1 MTLKKK
7 LFKIILVGV
16 LLLAVAGVCL
26 FLFFKRQSGAEG
38 EVSRLLDEAVE
49 LSSADSRDA
58 DHAKAFKRMREHLP
72 ADTVVYNSVR
82 DYAQDLM
89 MDGRQADVFE
99 LLARAIRICED
110 SGNPG
115 CRKFVLDS
123 YVLIGASADE
133 IGMSNLS
140 IEYYVRG
147 IKLANEFGNETA
159 LARLYNNLGVCYF
172 HIDDLDK
179 SEEYFSNSL
188 RLNKK
193 LGRNYDTFLN
203 YNNLSEISLNRG
215 DLDDA
220 LDKALMALQYLD
232 GVDDSNKLKAGQIY
246 YIQSQIANIYVKKQD
261 WAMARSYLE
270 NAIRQLRKSG
280 LKNELFSSCMIYS
293 DLLRQTDEVDS
304 ALTWCTE
311 AYNVI
316 VGQGNLL
323 MESQALEQMSL
334 LERERGD
341 ESRSLEYLTQVLA
354 LKDSVQQAENR
365 NRMEQ
370 SQKVWKTE
378 RSNFGGQSFLARQNP
393 VTVFTVFSVIVL
405 ALIIFMVIWALEK
418 RKLSRALKAK
428 DDLDSRI
435 ARMHDEQLAEAASKQ
450 EELRQSLDLSN
461 RQLTAFTMQKI
472 RFSEQQND
480 ILEDV
485 RRLFAEN
492 SPRSKEMQAGL
503 QRIISKLSGFKA
515 NDDWKE
521 FRYYFENVNTD
532 FYARLM
538 KTHPDLTEK
547 QKRLCALL
555 YLGLNTKEI
564 SSISFREVR
573 SIESSRAR
581 LRKKLGLSGDEDLNL
596 YFQRFSSHYDTT
608 EPEGN
613 RSGNE

>member
-1 MTLKKK
+1 MALKRKR
-7 LFKIILVGV
+7 IIIMSAISVLLVGV
-16 LLLAVAGVCL
+16 TVAL
-26 FLFFKRQSGAEG
+26 FLFVRNRTEGRG
-38 EVSRLLDEAVE
+38 EVRKLLDEVVE
-49 LSSADSRDA
+49 LSSAEAKDSG
-58 DHAKAFKRMREHLP
+58 HAKEFTRMRANMP
-72 ADTVVYNSVR
+72 VDTVVFAQIR
-82 DYAQDLM
+82 DYAQDM
-89 MDGRQADVFE
+89 MLDGRQADVFE

-110 SGNPG
+110 SEDPG
-115 CRKFVLDS
+115 CRKFVLDA
-123 YVLIGASADE
+123 YVLIGAAADE
-133 IGMSNLS
+133 IGMTNLS

-147 IKLANEFGNETA
+147 IRLADEFGNETA

-172 HIDDLDK
+172 HINDWDK
-179 SEEYFSNSL
+179 SEEYFANSL
-188 RLNKK
+188 RINKK

-215 DLDDA
+215 NYDNA
-220 LDKALMALQYLD
+220 LDKALLALQYLD
-232 GVDDSNKLKAGQIY
+232 GVDDSHKLKEGQIY

-261 WAMARSYLE
+261 WSMARSYLE

-293 DLLRQTDEVDS
+293 DLLRRTDEVDS

-311 AYNVI
+311 AYKVI

-370 SQKVWKTE
+370 SQRVWETE
-378 RSNFGGQSFLARQNP
+378 RSNFGDRSFLARQNP
-393 VTVFTVFSVIVL
+393 VTVFSIFSVIVVV
-405 ALIIFMVIWALEK
+405 LIIFMAIWALEK

-435 ARMHDEQLAEAASKQ
+435 ARMHDEQMAEAASKQ

-492 SPRSKEMQAGL
+492 SPRSKEMQTGL

-515 NDDWKE
+515 NDDWTE

-532 FYARLM
+532 FYARLT
-538 KTHPDLTEK
+538 KAHPDLTEK

-564 SSISFREVR
+564 SSITFREVR

-608 EPEGN
+608 DTEEDRPE
-613 RSGNE
+613 SE